1 MRRKINR
8 QLITI
13 AILATVVT
21 MVLITVV
28 FRQLL
33 EQQIIEDLKAYTGLL
48 KKADL
53 YQNTEIYVTDFKAEN
68 VRITWIDGDGRVLGD
83 TDANQDHM
91 ENHAERPEFLD
102 ALEQGEGI
110 DVRVSETLDENTYY
124 YAMRMEDGTILRVSK
139 AAQNTWK
146 IILSA
151 LPGLLVSLLVMIGIC
166 VLLAR
171 YFARSIIR
179 PLKALAA
186 NLDRPEAKVTS
197 EYKELEPFMQTIRTQ
212 HENILRVAKV
222 RQDFTANV
230 SHELKTPLTAISGY
244 SELMEAG
251 MVQGDEV
258 KHYAKEIHHNSN
270 RLLALINDIIHLS
283 EMDRTEYEVPMQQV
297 NLSELVQNNLESL
310 KVSAEKREVAL
321 RYVGEPANVYGN
333 AGLLEELLWNLCD
346 NAIRY
351 NVERGMVKVQV
362 EKTKDRV
369 KLVVSDTGIG
379 IPVEHQERIYER
391 FYRVDK
397 SRSKETGGT
406 GLGLAIV
413 KHIVAQHDAELE
425 LISKPGEGTKIT
437 VSFPTYQGAENGISC

>member
-21 MVLITVV
+21 MALITVV

-33 EQQIIEDLKAYTGLL
+33 QQQIIEDLKSYTGLL
-48 KKADL
+48 IKADL
-53 YQNTEIYVTDFKAEN
+53 YKNTEIYVTDFKSDN
-68 VRITWIDGDGRVLGD
+68 VRITWIDAEGNVLGD
-83 TDANQDHM
+83 TDANQDYM
-91 ENHAERPEFLD
+91 ESHAERPEVQE
-102 ALEQGEGI
+102 ALETGEGVDI
-110 DVRVSETLDENTYY
+110 RKSETLEDNTYY
-124 YAMRMEDGTILRVSK
+124 YAVKLADGTVLRVSE
-139 AAQNTWK
+139 AAQSTWK
-146 IILSA
+146 LIFSV
-151 LPGLLVSLLVMIGIC
+151 LPGLIVALLAMIGIC
-166 VLLAR
+166 ILLAR
-171 YFARSIIR
+171 MFTRSIIT
-179 PLKALAA
+179 PLKSLTA
-186 NLDRPEAKVTS
+186 NLDRPEATVAS
-197 EYKELEPFMQTIRTQ
+197 EYKELEPFIQTIRTQ
-212 HENILRVAKV
+212 HENILRAAKV

-244 SELMEAG
+244 SELMETG
-251 MVQGDEV
+251 MVQGEEV

-310 KVSAEKREVAL
+310 RISAEQRNVSL
-321 RYVGEPANVYGN
+321 RYVGEPAFVYGN
-333 AGLLEELLWNLCD
+333 MGLLEELLWNLCD

-351 NVERGMVKVQV
+351 NKENGMVKVQV
-362 EKTKDRV
+362 EKHKEQV
-369 KLVVSDTGIG
+369 NLIVSDTGIG
-379 IPVEHQERIYER
+379 IPLEHQRRIFER

-413 KHIVAQHDAELE
+413 KHIVAQHDAELTLE
-425 LISKPGEGTKIT
+425 SVPGDGTKIA
-437 VSFPTYQGAENGISC
+437 VSFPVHQG

>member
-1 MRRKINR
+1 
-8 QLITI
+8 
-13 AILATVVT
+13 
-21 MVLITVV
+21 
-28 FRQLL
+28 
-33 EQQIIEDLKAYTGLL
+33 
-48 KKADL
+48 
-53 YQNTEIYVTDFKAEN
+53 
-68 VRITWIDGDGRVLGD
+68 
-83 TDANQDHM
+83 
-91 ENHAERPEFLD
+91 
-102 ALEQGEGI
+102 
-110 DVRVSETLDENTYY
+110 
-124 YAMRMEDGTILRVSK
+124 
-139 AAQNTWK
+139 
-146 IILSA
+146 
-151 LPGLLVSLLVMIGIC
+151 
-166 VLLAR
+166 
-171 YFARSIIR
+171 
-179 PLKALAA
+179 
-186 NLDRPEAKVTS
+186 
-197 EYKELEPFMQTIRTQ
+197 MQTIRTQ
-212 HENILRVAKV
+212 HENILRAAKV

-251 MVQGDEV
+251 MVQGEEV
-258 KHYAKEIHHNSN
+258 KHYAKEIRHNSN

-310 KVSAEKREVAL
+310 KVSAEQREVAL
-321 RYVGEPANVYGN
+321 RYVGEPAYVYGN

-351 NVERGMVKVQV
+351 NVEQGMVKVQV
-362 EKTKDRV
+362 EKTKDKV
-369 KLVVSDTGIG
+369 NLVVSDTGIG

-437 VSFPTYQGAENGISC
+437 VSFPLCQSGERGIS

>member
-21 MVLITVV
+21 MALITVV

-33 EQQIIEDLKAYTGLL
+33 QQQIIEDLKSYTGLL
-48 KKADL
+48 TKADL
-53 YQNTEIYVTDFKAEN
+53 YQNTEIYVTDFKSGN
-68 VRITWIDGDGRVLGD
+68 VRITWIDSDGHVLGD
-83 TDANQDHM
+83 TDANQEHM
-91 ENHAERPEFLD
+91 ENHAERPEFQE
-102 ALEQGEGI
+102 ALATGEGVDI
-110 DVRVSETLDENTYY
+110 RMSETLEDNTYY
-124 YAMRMEDGTILRVSK
+124 YAVRLEDGTVLRVSE
-139 AAQNTWK
+139 AAQSTWK
-146 IILSA
+146 IIFSA
-151 LPGLLVSLLVMIGIC
+151 LPGILIALMIMIGIC

-171 YFARSIIR
+171 YFAKSIIR
-179 PLKALAA
+179 PLKALAT

-212 HENILRVAKV
+212 HENILRAAKV

-251 MVQGDEV
+251 IVQGEEV
-258 KHYAKEIHHNSN
+258 KRYAKEIHHNSN

-283 EMDRTEYEVPMQQV
+283 EMDRMEYEVQMQQV
-297 NLSELVQNNLESL
+297 NLSELVQNNLGSL
-310 KVSAEKREVAL
+310 RVSAEQREVSL
-321 RYVGEPANVYGN
+321 RYVGEPAIVYGN
-333 AGLLEELLWNLCD
+333 VGLLEELLWNLCD

-351 NVERGMVKVQV
+351 NKEKGMVKVQV
-362 EKTKDRV
+362 EKTKEQV
-369 KLVVSDTGIG
+369 KLIVSDTGIG
-379 IPVEHQERIYER
+379 ISTEHQDRIFER

-413 KHIVAQHDAELE
+413 KHIVAQHDAELTLE
-425 LISKPGEGTKIT
+425 SKSGEGTKIT
-437 VSFPTYQGAENGISC
+437 VSFPVHQG

>member
-21 MVLITVV
+21 VALITGV

-33 EQQIIEDLKAYTGLL
+33 QQQIIEDLKSYAGLL
-48 KKADL
+48 NKADL
-53 YQNTEIYVTDFKAEN
+53 YQNTEIYDTDFKAEN
-68 VRITWIDGDGRVLGD
+68 VRITWIDSNGRVLGD

-91 ENHAERPEFLD
+91 ENHAERPEFRQALD
-102 ALEQGEGI
+102 EGEGVDI
-110 DVRVSETLDENTYY
+110 RVSETLEENTYY
-124 YAMRMEDGTILRVSK
+124 YALLMKDGTVLRVSK
-139 AAQNTWK
+139 AAQSAWK
-146 IILSA
+146 IIFSA
-151 LPGLLVSLLVMIGIC
+151 VPGLLLSLLVLVGIC

-171 YFARSIIR
+171 YFAKSIIQ

-186 NLDRPEAKVTS
+186 DLDRPEIKVTS
-197 EYKELEPFMQTIRTQ
+197 EYKELEPFVQTIRTQ
-212 HENILRVAKV
+212 HENILRAAKM

-244 SELMEAG
+244 SELMETG
-251 MVQGDEV
+251 MVQGEEV
-258 KHYAKEIHHNSN
+258 KRYAKEIHHNSN

-283 EMDRTEYEVPMQQV
+283 EMDRVEYEVQMQQV
-297 NLSELVQNNLESL
+297 NLAELVQNSLDSL
-310 KVSAEKREVAL
+310 KVSAEKRNVSL
-321 RYVGEPANVYGN
+321 RYVGEPALVYGN

-351 NVERGMVKVQV
+351 NKENGIVKIQV
-362 EKTKDRV
+362 EKTKE
-369 KLVVSDTGIG
+369 KINLIVSDTGIG
-379 IPVEHQERIYER
+379 ISPEHQERIFER

-413 KHIVAQHDAELE
+413 KHIVAQHDAELSLE
-425 LISKPGEGTKIT
+425 SKLREGTKIT
-437 VSFPTYQGAENGISC
+437 VSFSVHQR

>member
-21 MVLITVV
+21 MALITVV

-33 EQQIIEDLKAYTGLL
+33 QQQIIEDLKSYTALL
-48 KKADL
+48 VKADL
-53 YQNTEIYVTDFKAEN
+53 YQNTEIYVTDFKSDN
-68 VRITWIDGDGRVLGD
+68 VRITWIDSSGNVLGD
-83 TDANQDHM
+83 TDADQDYM
-91 ENHAERPEFLD
+91 ENHAERPEFRE
-102 ALEQGEGI
+102 ALTTGEGVDI
-110 DVRVSETLDENTYY
+110 RKSETLEDNTYS
-124 YAMRMEDGTILRVSK
+124 YAARMEDGTVLRVSE
-139 AAQNTWK
+139 AAQSAWK
-146 IILSA
+146 IIFSA
-151 LPGLLVSLLVMIGIC
+151 LPGILLALAVMIGIC
-166 VLLAR
+166 ILLAR
-171 YFARSIIR
+171 IFARSIIR
-179 PLKALAA
+179 PLKELAS
-186 NLDRPEAKVTS
+186 NLDRPEAKITS

-212 HENILRVAKV
+212 HENILRAAKM

-230 SHELKTPLTAISGY
+230 SHELKTPLAAISGY

-251 MVQGDEV
+251 MVQGEEI
-258 KHYAKEIHHNSN
+258 KRYAKEIRHNSN

-283 EMDRTEYEVPMQQV
+283 EMDRNEYEVAMQQV

-310 KVSAEKREVAL
+310 KISAEQRDVSL
-321 RYVGEPANVYGN
+321 RYVGEPAYVYGN

-351 NVERGMVKVQV
+351 NKENGVVKVQI
-362 EKTKDRV
+362 EKTKEQV
-369 KLVVSDTGIG
+369 LLVVSDTGIG
-379 IPVEHQERIYER
+379 ISAEHQERIFER

-413 KHIVAQHDAELE
+413 KHIVAQHDAELSLE
-425 LISKPGEGTKIT
+425 SKPGEGTKIT
-437 VSFPTYQGAENGISC
+437 VSFPMYQG

>member
-21 MVLITVV
+21 MALITVV

-33 EQQIIEDLKAYTGLL
+33 QQQIIEDLKAYAGLL

-53 YQNTEIYVTDFKAEN
+53 YQNMEIYVTDFEAEN
-68 VRITWIDGDGRVLGD
+68 VRITWINSDGEVLGD
-83 TDANQDHM
+83 TDANQDDM
-91 ENHAERPEFLD
+91 ENHAERPEFQE
-102 ALEQGEGI
+102 ALQSGEGVAI
-110 DVRVSETLDENTYY
+110 RISETLEDNTYY
-124 YAMRMEDGTILRVSK
+124 YAMLMEDGTVLRVAK
-139 AAQNTWK
+139 AAQSAWK
-146 IILSA
+146 IIFSA
-151 LPGLLVSLLVMIGIC
+151 VPGILIALMIMIGVC

-171 YFARSIIR
+171 YFAKSIIR

-212 HENILRVAKV
+212 HENILRAAKV

-251 MVQGDEV
+251 MVQGEEV
-258 KHYAKEIHHNSN
+258 KRYAKEIHHNSN

-283 EMDRTEYEVPMQQV
+283 EMDRTEYEVQMQQV
-297 NLSELVQNNLESL
+297 NLSELVQNNLGSL
-310 KVSAEKREVAL
+310 RVSAEQREVSL
-321 RYVGEPANVYGN
+321 RYVGEPAIVYGN
-333 AGLLEELLWNLCD
+333 VGLLEELLWNLCD

-351 NVERGMVKVQV
+351 NKEKGMVKVQV
-362 EKTKDRV
+362 EKTKEQV
-369 KLVVSDTGIG
+369 NLIVSDTGIG
-379 IPVEHQERIYER
+379 ISTEHQDRIFER

-413 KHIVAQHDAELE
+413 KHIVAQHDAELTLE
-425 LISKPGEGTKIT
+425 SKPGEGTKIT
-437 VSFPTYQGAENGISC
+437 VSFPAHQG

>member
-1 MRRKINR
+1 MRKKINR

-21 MVLITVV
+21 MVLLTLV

-33 EQQIIEDLKAYTGLL
+33 QQQIIEDLKAYAGLL
-48 KKADL
+48 NKADL

-68 VRITWIDGDGRVLGD
+68 VRITWIDADGQVLGD
-83 TDANQDHM
+83 TDANQDYM
-91 ENHAERPEFLD
+91 ENHAERPEFLE

-110 DVRVSETLDENTYY
+110 DIRVSETLEENTYY
-124 YAMRMEDGTILRVSK
+124 YARRMEDGTVLRVSK
-139 AAQNTWK
+139 AAQSAWH
-146 IILSA
+146 IIFSA
-151 LPGLLVSLLVMIGIC
+151 VPGLLVSLLVMIGIC

-171 YFARSIIR
+171 WFARSIIR
-179 PLKALAA
+179 PLKELASS
-186 NLDRPEAKVTS
+186 LDHPEAKVTS

-212 HENILRVAKV
+212 HENILRAAKM

-244 SELMEAG
+244 SELLETG
-251 MVQGDEV
+251 MVQGEEV
-258 KHYAKEIHHNSN
+258 KRYAGEIYHNSN
-270 RLLALINDIIHLS
+270 RLLSLINDIIHLS

-297 NLSELVQNNLESL
+297 NLSELARSCTENL
-310 KVSAEKREVAL
+310 KISAEQREVSL
-321 RYVGEPANVYGN
+321 RYVGEPAVVYGN
-333 AGLLEELLWNLCD
+333 TGLLEELLWNLCD

-351 NVERGMVKVQV
+351 NVENGMVKVQV
-362 EKTKDRV
+362 EKQRDRIN
-369 KLVVSDTGIG
+369 LIVSDTGIG
-379 IPVEHQERIYER
+379 IPMEHQNRIFER

-413 KHIVAQHDAELE
+413 KHIVAQHDAELILE
-425 LISKPGEGTKIT
+425 SKPGEGTKIT
-437 VSFPTYQGAENGISC
+437 VSFPTHQNG

>member
-21 MVLITVV
+21 MALITVV

-33 EQQIIEDLKAYTGLL
+33 QQQIIEDLKSYTGLL
-48 KKADL
+48 VRADL
-53 YQNTEIYVTDFKAEN
+53 YQNTDIYVTDFKSGN
-68 VRITWIDGDGRVLGD
+68 VRITWIDNDGNVLGD
-83 TDANQDHM
+83 TDANQDIM
-91 ENHAERPEFLD
+91 ENHAERPEFLE
-102 ALEQGEGI
+102 ALKQGEGVDI
-110 DVRVSETLDENTYY
+110 RKSETLEDNTYY
-124 YAMRMEDGTILRVSK
+124 YAVRMEDGTVLRVSET
-139 AAQNTWK
+139 AQSTWK
-146 IILSA
+146 IIFSA
-151 LPGLLVSLLVMIGIC
+151 LPGILVALLVMIGLC

-171 YFARSIIR
+171 IFAKSIIR
-179 PLKALAA
+179 PLKELAG

-212 HENILRVAKV
+212 HENILRAAKV

-251 MVQGDEV
+251 MVQGEEV
-258 KHYAKEIHHNSN
+258 KQYAKEIHHNSN

-283 EMDRTEYEVPMQQV
+283 EMDRMEYEVPMQQV
-297 NLSELVQNNLESL
+297 NLSELVQNNLGSL
-310 KVSAEKREVAL
+310 RVSAEQRKVSL
-321 RYVGEPANVYGN
+321 RYVGEPAIVYGN
-333 AGLLEELLWNLCD
+333 VELLEELLWNLCD

-351 NVERGMVKVQV
+351 NKENGMVKVQV
-362 EKTKDRV
+362 EKTKEQV
-369 KLVVSDTGIG
+369 NLIVSDTGIG
-379 IPVEHQERIYER
+379 ISTEHQERIFER

-413 KHIVAQHDAELE
+413 KHIVAQHDAELTLE
-425 LISKPGEGTKIT
+425 SKPGEGTKIT
-437 VSFPTYQGAENGISC
+437 VSFPGQQG

>member
-21 MVLITVV
+21 MALITVV

-33 EQQIIEDLKAYTGLL
+33 QQQIIEDLKAYAGLL
-48 KKADL
+48 DKADL

-68 VRITWIDGDGRVLGD
+68 VRITWIDADGEVLGD
-83 TDANQDHM
+83 TDANQDIM
-91 ENHAERPEFLD
+91 ENHAKRPEILE
-102 ALEQGEGI
+102 ALATGEGVDI
-110 DVRVSETLDENTYY
+110 RKSETLEDNTYY
-124 YAMRMEDGTILRVSK
+124 YARRMGDGTVLRVAK
-139 AAQNTWK
+139 AGQSTWK
-146 IILSA
+146 IIFSA
-151 LPGLLVSLLVMIGIC
+151 LPGIFIALLLMIGLC

-171 YFARSIIR
+171 IFAKSIIR
-179 PLKALAA
+179 PLKELAS
-186 NLDRPEAKVTS
+186 NLDRPEANITS

-212 HENILRVAKV
+212 HENILRAAKV

-251 MVQGDEV
+251 MVQGEEV
-258 KHYAKEIHHNSN
+258 KHYAKEIRHNSN

-297 NLSELVQNNLESL
+297 NLAELVQNNLESL
-310 KVSAEKREVAL
+310 KMSAEQRNVSL
-321 RYVGEPANVYGN
+321 RYVGEPAVVYGN

-351 NVERGMVKVQV
+351 NKENGMVKVQV
-362 EKTKDRV
+362 EKTKEHV
-369 KLVVSDTGIG
+369 NFIVSDTGIG
-379 IPVEHQERIYER
+379 IPMEHQNRIFER

-413 KHIVAQHDAELE
+413 KHIVAQHDAELSLE
-425 LISKPGEGTKIT
+425 STPGEGTKIT
-437 VSFPTYQGAENGISC
+437 VSFPIYQGQ

>member
-21 MVLITVV
+21 MALITVV
-28 FRQLL
+28 FQHLL
-33 EQQIIEDLKAYTGLL
+33 QQQIIEDLKAYAGLL
-48 KKADL
+48 GKADL

-68 VRITWIDGDGRVLGD
+68 VRITWINADGEVLGD
-83 TDANQDHM
+83 TDANQDTM
-91 ENHAERPEFLD
+91 ENHAERPEFLE
-102 ALEQGEGI
+102 ALQAGEGVDI
-110 DVRVSETLDENTYY
+110 RKSETLEDNTYY
-124 YAMRMEDGTILRVSK
+124 YAVLMEDGTVLRVSK
-139 AAQNTWK
+139 AAQSAWK
-146 IILSA
+146 IIFSA
-151 LPGLLVSLLVMIGIC
+151 LPGIFLALLVMIGIC

-171 YFARSIIR
+171 YFAKSIIR

-186 NLDRPEAKVTS
+186 NLDRPETKVTS
-197 EYKELEPFMQTIRTQ
+197 EYKELEPFVQTIRTQ
-212 HENILRVAKV
+212 HEDILRAAKM

-244 SELMEAG
+244 SELMETG
-251 MVQGDEV
+251 MVQGEAV

-297 NLSELVQNNLESL
+297 NLAELARSTVENL
-310 KVSAEKREVAL
+310 KFSAEQRAVSL
-321 RYVGEPANVYGN
+321 RYVGESACVYGN

-351 NVERGMVKVQV
+351 NKENGVVKVQV
-362 EKTKDRV
+362 EKTKEQV
-369 KLVVSDTGIG
+369 NLIVTDTGIG
-379 IPVEHQERIYER
+379 IPLEHQNRIFER

-397 SRSKETGGT
+397 SRSKEPGGT

-413 KHIVAQHDAELE
+413 KHIVAQHDAELSLE
-425 LISKPGEGTKIT
+425 SIPGEGTKIT
-437 VSFPTYQGAENGISC
+437 VSFPVHQG

>member
-21 MVLITVV
+21 MALITVV

-33 EQQIIEDLKAYTGLL
+33 QQQIIEDLKSYTGLL
-48 KKADL
+48 IQADL
-53 YQNTEIYVTDFKAEN
+53 YQNTDIYVPDFKSGN
-68 VRITWIDGDGRVLGD
+68 VRITWIDGDGNVLGD
-83 TDANQDHM
+83 TDANQEHM
-91 ENHAERPEFLD
+91 ENHAARPEFQK
-102 ALEQGEGI
+102 ALKSGEGV
-110 DVRVSETLDENTYY
+110 DVRKSETLEDNTYY
-124 YAMRMEDGTILRVSK
+124 YAVKLEDGTVLRVSE
-139 AAQNTWK
+139 AAQSTWK
-146 IILSA
+146 LIFSA
-151 LPGLLVSLLVMIGIC
+151 LPGLIVSLLVMIAIC
-166 VLLAR
+166 ILLAR
-171 YFARSIIR
+171 MFAKSIIA
-179 PLKALAA
+179 PLTTLAA
-186 NLDRPEAKVTS
+186 DLDRRSSKITS

-212 HENILRVAKV
+212 HENILRTAKV

-244 SELMEAG
+244 AELMETG
-251 MVQGDEV
+251 MVQGDGV

-283 EMDRTEYEVPMQQV
+283 EMDRTEYEVQMQPV
-297 NLSELVQNNLESL
+297 NLTELVQNNLEGL
-310 KVSAEKREVAL
+310 RVSAEQRNLSL
-321 RYVGEPANVYGN
+321 RYVGEQAFVYGN

-351 NVERGMVKVQV
+351 NKDNGMIKVQV
-362 EKTKDRV
+362 EKHKEQV
-369 KLVVSDTGIG
+369 LLVVSDTGIG
-379 IPVEHQERIYER
+379 ISKEHQERIFER

-413 KHIVAQHDAELE
+413 KHIVAQHDARLE
-425 LISKPGEGTKIT
+425 LTSAPGEGTKIT
-437 VSFPTYQGAENGISC
+437 VIFHGYQE

>member
-21 MVLITVV
+21 MALITVV

-33 EQQIIEDLKAYTGLL
+33 QQQIIEDLKAYAGLL
-48 KKADL
+48 DKADL
-53 YQNTEIYVTDFKAEN
+53 YQNTEIYITDFKAEN
-68 VRITWIDGDGRVLGD
+68 VRITWIDADGEVLGD

-91 ENHAERPEFLD
+91 ENHAERPEFQE
-102 ALEQGEGI
+102 ALSVGEGVDI
-110 DVRVSETLDENTYY
+110 RKSETLEDNTYY
-124 YAMRMEDGTILRVSK
+124 YAVRMEDGTVLRVSK
-139 AAQNTWK
+139 AGQSTWK
-146 IILSA
+146 IIFSA
-151 LPGLLVSLLVMIGIC
+151 LPGILLALAVMIGIC

-171 YFARSIIR
+171 YFAKSIIR

-212 HENILRVAKV
+212 HENILRAAKM

-244 SELMEAG
+244 SELVETG
-251 MVQGDEV
+251 MVQGEEV

-283 EMDRTEYEVPMQQV
+283 EMDRMEYEVAMQQV
-297 NLSELVQNNLESL
+297 NLAELVQNNLESL
-310 KVSAEKREVAL
+310 KISAEQRKVSL
-321 RYVGEPANVYGN
+321 RYVGEMAYVYGN
-333 AGLLEELLWNLCD
+333 TGLLEELLWNLCD

-351 NVERGMVKVQV
+351 NKENGIVKVQV
-362 EKTKDRV
+362 EKTKEQV
-369 KLVVSDTGIG
+369 NLIVSDTGIG
-379 IPVEHQERIYER
+379 ISAEHQERIFER

-413 KHIVAQHDAELE
+413 KHIVAQHDAELI
-425 LISKPGEGTKIT
+425 LDSKPGEGTKIT
-437 VSFPTYQGAENGISC
+437 ISFPVHQG